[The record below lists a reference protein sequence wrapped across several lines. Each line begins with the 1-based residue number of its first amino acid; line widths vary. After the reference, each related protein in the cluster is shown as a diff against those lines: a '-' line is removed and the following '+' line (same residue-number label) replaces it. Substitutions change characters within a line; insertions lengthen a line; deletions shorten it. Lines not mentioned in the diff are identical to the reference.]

1 MIERPSVKLALGTG
15 KTPLRAGQL
24 PGPSASAPA
33 TQAEL
38 DAAPRTGVVPRSLG
52 LACVDIDAGT
62 LPLADRVA
70 AIKRIFGEPAGRQDT
85 PRQGG
90 GVHLFY
96 PADCAFTLGSFDLNG
111 AVAGDVKHDRQYVV
125 TYDDDAIMRARN
137 AAMDM
142 PLVTQRQLRAL
153 CDHWTAPGRHD
164 TLIRR
169 SFEAAVNG
177 EDAEVIG
184 TMARIA
190 GKSDREVQQAL
201 RGLPGTLMA
210 TGTLKLSQLQWA
222 KLFAADRHL
231 AERDGLLME
240 WSHLDGWIETD
251 KLRLGTE
258 FGDFVGDKLDTLH
271 AKHIAELHQLFERLD
286 EAGCP
291 ARTLAALVK
300 NASGT
305 AALKDR
311 YQSKSNMEQVAQV
324 AVSLADRTPWDAK
337 ADVVGL
343 PGARLWSLSDGAL
356 RAAKP
361 EYRITSALADAPAD
375 HCDDWLAWLKATVGT
390 QRDGDLWPDW
400 KQRLAWLQRLCGN
413 AVIGN
418 ADAEA
423 ILILLGGEG
432 TGKSTLREALADAV
446 GGYAT
451 ALNGHDLVGQS
462 SRHAQWKMP
471 LRFARLAA
479 VAELPP
485 TQRSWQCDVMKALA
499 SGDKIEAHWMGEN
512 SVRFKSRALLVI
524 SANQMPG
531 VGGTTKGLTRRF
543 RIVRMDRAL
552 PRDGSKARIE
562 GGAWRGQ
569 IVRWLVDGARMYLA
583 DGEGEVPRSVADEVA
598 KWQADNDT
606 VALFAEAVQLRI
618 DEDGW
623 IAIGDLREA
632 FVRWARKNDI
642 KMAPQ
647 ALSDALCGDP
657 WNARRERRNGTRVLL
672 GVSATLS
679 DLPF

>member
-1 MIERPSVKLALGTG
+1 MTERPNVRLALSTA
-15 KTPLRAGQL
+15 KTPVRAGQL
-24 PGPSASAPA
+24 PGPSATHPA

-38 DAAPRTGVVPRSLG
+38 EAAPRNGVVPRSLG
-52 LACVDIDAGT
+52 LVCIDIDAGN
-62 LPLADRVA
+62 LPLAERVA

-96 PADCAFTLGSFDLNG
+96 PADCAFTLGSFDMNG
-111 AVAGDVKHDRQYVV
+111 AVSGDVKHDRQYVV
-125 TYDDDAIMRARN
+125 IYDEGAIAAARK

-142 PLVTQRQLRAL
+142 PLLTMRQLRAL

-164 TLIRR
+164 TLLRR

-177 EDAEVIG
+177 EDAHVIG
-184 TMARIA
+184 EMARAA
-190 GKSDREVQQAL
+190 GKSDREIQRAL
-201 RGLPGTLMA
+201 SGLPGTLLA
-210 TGTLKLSQLQWA
+210 TGTLKLSQLGWA
-222 KLFAADRHL
+222 KLFAEDRHL
-231 AERDGLLME
+231 AERDGVLME
-240 WSHLDGWIETD
+240 WSHLDGWLETD

-271 AKHIAELHQLFERLD
+271 AKNIAELQVLFERLD

-291 ARTLAALVK
+291 ARTLATLVK
-300 NASGT
+300 NANGT
-305 AALKDR
+305 VALKDKFQGKT
-311 YQSKSNMEQVAQV
+311 YMEQVAQV
-324 AVSLADRTPWDAK
+324 AAALADRAPWDAK

-343 PGARLWSLSDGAL
+343 PGARLWSLADGAL
-356 RAAKP
+356 RTAKP
-361 EYRITSALADAPAD
+361 HDRITSSLADAPAD
-375 HCDDWLAWLKATVGT
+375 HCDDWAEWLKATVGT

-400 KQRLAWLQRLCGN
+400 QQRLGWLQRLCGN

-451 ALNGHDLVGQS
+451 ALNGADLVGQS
-462 SRHAQWKMP
+462 HRHAQWKMP

-512 SVRFKSRALLVI
+512 SVRFKSCALLVI

-543 RIVRMDRAL
+543 RIVRMDHAL
-552 PRDGSKARIE
+552 PKDGTKVLIE
-562 GGAWRGQ
+562 DGAWRGQ
-569 IVRWLVDGARMYLA
+569 IVRWLVDGARLCLKH
-583 DGEGEVPRSVADEVA
+583 GEGEVPKSVADEVA
-598 KWQADNDT
+598 RWQADNDT
-606 VALFAEAVQLRI
+606 VALFAEATHMEADAGSHVV
-618 DEDGW
+618 
-623 IAIGDLREA
+623 IGELREA
-632 FVRWARKNDI
+632 FVRWARKNDV

-647 ALSDALCGDP
+647 ALTDALCGEP
-657 WNARRERRNGTRVLL
+657 WNARREKKNGQRVLSGL
-672 GVSATLS
+672 SATLS